1 MYIYIP
7 SSAPFT
13 IQPNFYPTLP
23 SSVDLYKVDFFSLF
37 LIKFYSTSFSI
48 LCLFFLNLSN
58 FFWLFAT
65 TLFSKFLILL
75 TSFWKLLKDKNPCF
89 LTLYIYNLNKSN
101 MRFWIRNSFLVT
113 RIVPIIVFSLLSERH
128 IFFLL

>member
-58 FFWLFAT
+58 FF
-65 TLFSKFLILL
+65 
-75 TSFWKLLKDKNPCF
+75 
-89 LTLYIYNLNKSN
+89 
-101 MRFWIRNSFLVT
+101 
-113 RIVPIIVFSLLSERH
+113 
-128 IFFLL
+128 